1 MRAAAAREGGTPSG
15 SPPGQTNRLLRH
27 KKRKGR
33 LERKPKLMGPVVP
46 ILFLQALLVGT
57 KIKLDCGHYSTIG
70 HSFANTIIIV
80 SVGGGKIETYC
91 HNCGY

>member
-1 MRAAAAREGGTPSG
+1 MKKEEISTEDL
-15 SPPGQTNRLLRH
+15 QT
-27 KKRKGR
+27 
-33 LERKPKLMGPVVP
+33 
-46 ILFLQALLVGT
+46 LLVGA
-57 KIKLDCGHYSTIG
+57 KIRLDCGHYSTVG

>member
-1 MRAAAAREGGTPSG
+1 MKGG
-15 SPPGQTNRLLRH
+15 
-27 KKRKGR
+27 
-33 LERKPKLMGPVVP
+33 KLTKDE
-46 ILFLQALLVGT
+46 LTTEDLQSILVGT
-57 KIKLDCGHYSTIG
+57 RIKLDCGHYSTVG

>member
-1 MRAAAAREGGTPSG
+1 LG
-15 SPPGQTNRLLRH
+15 
-27 KKRKGR
+27 RK
-33 LERKPKLMGPVVP
+33 E
-46 ILFLQALLVGT
+46 ITTEDLQSLLVGA

>member
-1 MRAAAAREGGTPSG
+1 MIEMTLLPKKEITTEDL
-15 SPPGQTNRLLRH
+15 QTLL
-27 KKRKGR
+27 
-33 LERKPKLMGPVVP
+33 
-46 ILFLQALLVGT
+46 AGT
-57 KIKLDCGHYSTIG
+57 KIKLDCGHYSTVG